1 VAVYNFTDSWDNETF
16 TVDGSTVTFTQA
28 EYTTAINASATANG
42 GANNGLQDSFGSAQA
57 GGYNIL
63 NFGDFD
69 YNDDS
74 VGDWSSMNS
83 LVGDTDIV
91 GGYAVAID
99 AEGEGFIQVTSN
111 FNGYNSF
118 GGTSDGDDGIL
129 FDIWHLDGL
138 DDGDYVTAQVI
149 SGTLTDAYL
158 SVYGEVDSFETAS
171 YNGNQVAWPYL
182 QDDLLTVDTNS
193 QVPGAGLDYG
203 ALNYTMTIV
212 TDWKQCS
219 VDQMESFDWGT
230 MDFYGESD
238 SGYETWYSDI
248 DWGYVQY
255 SEYTTASYQSTLWNE
270 VQGSELDKNDLKVL
284 MKADKTIDGI
294 SDCDLDINVLKKKT
308 KNAEMTG
315 DASADIFLMKGKAL
329 KKQKGGVDCAG
340 GQGSDTFVLQKAKKS
355 NLVIENF
362 KKSEDYINTSFIKG
376 NIKLQVKKGDTL
388 IKKGKDLLAVV
399 EDTKGLTFTKGV
411 GIS

>member
-1 VAVYNFTDSWDNETF
+1 MAVYNFTDSWDNETF
-16 TVDGSTVTFTQA
+16 TVDGSTVSFTQS
-28 EYTTAINASATANG
+28 EYTAAINAAATANG
-42 GANNGLQDSFGSAQA
+42 GTNNGLQDSFGSAQA

-69 YNDDS
+69 YDDDT

-149 SGTLTDAYL
+149 SGTLQDAYL
-158 SVYGEVDSFETAS
+158 SVYGEVDSFETSS

-182 QDDLLTVDTNS
+182 QDDLLTVDTS
-193 QVPGAGLDYG
+193 LQAPSAGLDYG
-203 ALNYTMTIV
+203 AYNYTMTIV

-219 VDQMESFDWGT
+219 ASQMESFDWGT

-238 SGYETWYSDI
+238 SGTRHGI
-248 DWGYVQY
+248 PTLTGATFNTLNTQRFLPK
-255 SEYTTASYQSTLWNE
+255 TLWNE
-270 VQGSELDKNDLKVL
+270 VQGSN
-284 MKADKTIDGI
+284 
-294 SDCDLDINVLKKKT
+294 
-308 KNAEMTG
+308 
-315 DASADIFLMKGKAL
+315 
-329 KKQKGGVDCAG
+329 
-340 GQGSDTFVLQKAKKS
+340 
-355 NLVIENF
+355 
-362 KKSEDYINTSFIKG
+362 
-376 NIKLQVKKGDTL
+376 
-388 IKKGKDLLAVV
+388 
-399 EDTKGLTFTKGV
+399 
-411 GIS
+411 